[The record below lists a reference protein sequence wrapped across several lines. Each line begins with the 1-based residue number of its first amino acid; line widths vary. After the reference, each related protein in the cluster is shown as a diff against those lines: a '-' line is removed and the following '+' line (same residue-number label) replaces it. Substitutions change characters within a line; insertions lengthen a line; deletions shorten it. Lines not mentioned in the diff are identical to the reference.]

1 MQGGALQGAGVALDN
16 LLKWKTRIKM
26 QINGILEANINISV
40 GAVTA
45 DVDRLH
51 HVSY

>member
-16 LLKWKTRIKM
+16 LLKWK
-26 QINGILEANINISV
+26 INVMYNVILEANINISV

-45 DVDRLH
+45 DVD
-51 HVSY
+51 